1 MQRRCRGDTSP
12 QEVQRR
18 FCAGE
23 KQLCWNGNRL
33 IDSQKHRLAWVGK
46 DLRDD
51 IVSTP
56 NKKEMGIRN
65 SFLTASPIQ
74 HAMLCSG
81 GSPLGSLPVVA

>member
-1 MQRRCRGDTSP
+1 MQRRCRGDASP
-12 QEVQRR
+12 QKVQRR

-81 GSPLGSLPVVA
+81 GSPLGCS